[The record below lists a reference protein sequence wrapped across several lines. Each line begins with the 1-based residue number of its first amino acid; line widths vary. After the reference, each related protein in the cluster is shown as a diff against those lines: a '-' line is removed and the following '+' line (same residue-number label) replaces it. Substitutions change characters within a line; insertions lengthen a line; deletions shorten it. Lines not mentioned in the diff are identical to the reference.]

1 MELRKCI
8 PRHRRSVSDPTELMP
23 SLRLALAGEGK
34 RQRSPSSRSPFADGP
49 RKQKS
54 AFDVIE
60 DASMFEDVGP
70 GELFEEFGDYAF
82 GTAAGT
88 AVDGARPSSPGAESD
103 DRRSPLSEAYD
114 GFDSDPEYDEGRTTR
129 TRGRRPVA
137 ARGASIVPMWTVEED
152 LLILKMVEEHGK
164 RWSKIAAQLP
174 GRTDNGVRN
183 RFNRMEKAQELKST
197 RRADAGYRCRRCG
210 QPKRGHIC
218 AALTQGAGP
227 RTAEE
232 LEEKAAALTA
242 LSAAKI
248 PAFAE
253 QQAAARP
260 RSISEPI
267 PELLVPSYEG
277 DGAPVVAVADVL
289 GAAADG
295 ADEEAPLSEE
305 EEEELAQFVR
315 DSPELIER
323 VLDPAVLGAD
333 APAVAGGGLS
343 GSFDPF
349 DEGKLDAVLHELNVS
364 LGGNPPPLLSRLGSL
379 GLEDGAVEFGSLGD
393 LSFRSEQ
400 QAAAPTATPTPSPA
414 TPLSA
419 QESRPTPVA
428 ITTYAPVLSVS

>member
-1 MELRKCI
+1 MELRKSI

-60 DASMFEDVGP
+60 DASMFEDVGA

-82 GTAAGT
+82 GTA
-88 AVDGARPSSPGAESD
+88 VDGARPSSPGADESD
-103 DRRSPLSEAYD
+103 ERLSESYD

-129 TRGRRPVA
+129 ARGRRPVA

-323 VLDPAVLGAD
+323 VLDPAVLGAA

-428 ITTYAPVLSVS
+428 ITFSAPVLSVS

>member
-1 MELRKCI
+1 MELRKSV

-82 GTAAGT
+82 GTA
-88 AVDGARPSSPGAESD
+88 RPSSPGADESD
-103 DRRSPLSEAYD
+103 ERLSESYD

-267 PELLVPSYEG
+267 PELLVPSYAG

-289 GAAADG
+289 GGGADG